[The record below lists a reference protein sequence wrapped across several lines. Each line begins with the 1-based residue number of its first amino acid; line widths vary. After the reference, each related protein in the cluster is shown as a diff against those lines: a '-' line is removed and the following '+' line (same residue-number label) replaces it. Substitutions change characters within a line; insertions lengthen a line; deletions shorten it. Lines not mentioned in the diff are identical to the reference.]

1 VGRRACPR
9 QIAAT
14 CDCRERR
21 PVPLFPLR
29 RPAEKKQHLA
39 GLRKFFNLLVERHVV
54 VINPAAVAQ
63 TERLHMSEGA
73 TPIITDKQVRQL
85 LASIK
90 TDTVVGLRDRAIF
103 GILL

>member
-1 VGRRACPR
+1 MS
-9 QIAAT
+9 AAT
-14 CDCRERR
+14 FL
-21 PVPLFPLR
+21 PS
-29 RPAEKKQHLA
+29 PAVSKRKSSTLA
-39 GLRKFFNLLVERHVV
+39 GLRKFFNLLVERHVM

-85 LASIK
+85 LAALK

-103 GILL
+103 GILLYTAARGGAVGRLDVGD